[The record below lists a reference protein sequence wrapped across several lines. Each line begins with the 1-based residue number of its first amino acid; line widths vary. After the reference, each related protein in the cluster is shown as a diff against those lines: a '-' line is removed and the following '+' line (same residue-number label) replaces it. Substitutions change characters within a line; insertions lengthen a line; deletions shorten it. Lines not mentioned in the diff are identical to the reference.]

1 MVPEERKTQG
11 LVLDR
16 SISDNIVLPH
26 LRSLSRGAFF
36 RESQLRAYSVRAS
49 EKVTVRAPSVRTT
62 VRTLSG
68 GNQQKVVIARWL
80 TGQPAAY
87 LLDEPTRGIDI
98 QVKTEIYR
106 QIGALAAEGAAVL
119 VISSEL
125 PELLGICDRILV
137 MRSGR
142 LAGEFDAATA
152 TEESILQLAMGASVA
167 TGRANNSKS

>member
-1 MVPEERKTQG
+1 M
-11 LVLDR
+11 
-16 SISDNIVLPH
+16 
-26 LRSLSRGAFF
+26 
-36 RESQLRAYSVRAS
+36 
-49 EKVTVRAPSVRTT
+49 
-62 VRTLSG
+62 RTLSG